1 MITTMSK
8 ETASSSSSSSKMISL
23 KSCDGIIFEVEAS
36 IVMKMQTVMNL
47 IDGFDDIATIP
58 LPNVLGE
65 HLAMIIEYCKYQE
78 ATVTKEAKEK
88 FEVDFVNRMSNVTL
102 KHLIR
107 AADYLDINSL
117 FNFLTQVLAD
127 RIQDMGDDD

>member
-1 MITTMSK
+1 MSK
-8 ETASSSSSSSKMISL
+8 EKASSSSSKMISL
-23 KSCDGIIFEVEAS
+23 KSCDGFIFEVEAS
-36 IVMKMQTVMNL
+36 IVMKMQMLMNL
-47 IDGFDDIATIP
+47 IDGFDDIVTIP

-78 ATVTKEAKEK
+78 EAAIVTKEAKEK
-88 FEVDFVNRMSNVTL
+88 FEVDFVNGMSNVTL

-127 RIQDMGDDD
+127 RIQDMGDDDED